1 MNQDLNQSQT
11 VFMLGQKKARKFMEI
26 SKEKEEQEKI

>member
-11 VFMLGQKKARKFMEI
+11 VFMPGQKKARRFMEK
-26 SKEKEEQEKI
+26 SKAEEEQEKI